1 MPAARDYRA
10 GAIGHTGH
18 GDYGHRLHLA
28 CLGLPGVEM
37 VAIADP
43 DDAGRA
49 RAMTEAGARRG
60 YADYREMLDREKL
73 DLVCV
78 CPRQSFE
85 HAAMIAAAAEAGCQ
99 IYVDKPLALDLRE
112 CDRIIETCDRFGVR
126 LAVAHQAR
134 YVEPFL
140 TARRM
145 LGRGEIGRLVC
156 LHGRG
161 KEDHR
166 GGGEDLLGLGV
177 HVMDLM
183 RWFAGDPAWVFGAV
197 TSEGRDITR
206 ADAFE
211 PAERVGLVAGDRVA
225 AMYGFAGGVVGH
237 FVSRHGE
244 PGGRRWGLSLVGTE
258 GTLSLRFAN
267 NPQEPMRTTLRLSRS
282 SAAPEE
288 RGDFTEIDAPVE
300 PTVPGAPAPP
310 DRHMWFNGNRLG
322 VWDLLQAAAENR
334 EPISSGRDSRWAMEM
349 VLGVYTAHLRGR
361 RAELPLA
368 DRRHPLA
375 GASLATGSRPR
386 P

>member
-1 MPAARDYRA
+1 MTDARPARGIRA

-28 CLGLPGVEM
+28 YLGLPGVEM

-43 DDAGRA
+43 DEAGRA
-49 RAMTEAGARRG
+49 RAMAEAGAQRG
-60 YADYREMLDREKL
+60 YADYREMLAREKL
-73 DLVCV
+73 DVVSV

-99 IYVDKPLALDLRE
+99 IYVDKPLAPDLNE
-112 CDRIIETCDRFGVR
+112 CDRIIEACDRCGVR

-145 LGRGEIGRLVC
+145 VERGEIGRLVS
-156 LHGRG
+156 LRGRG

-166 GGGEDLLGLGV
+166 GGGEDLLELGV

-197 TSEGRDITR
+197 TCEGRDVRR

-211 PAERVGLVAGDRVA
+211 SSGRIGLVAGDSVT

-237 FVSRHGE
+237 FESARGD
-244 PGGRRWGLSLVGTE
+244 GAGRRWGLSLVGTE
-258 GTLSLRFAN
+258 GTLLLRFAN
-267 NPQEPMRTTLRLSRS
+267 APREPERTTLRLSRS
-282 SAAPEE
+282 SAAPED
-288 RGDFTEIDAPVE
+288 RGDFVAVEAPVE
-300 PTVPGAPAPP
+300 PTVPGATPPP
-310 DRHMWFNGNRLG
+310 DAHMWFNGNRLA
-322 VWDLLQAAAENR
+322 VWDLLRAAAENR
-334 EPISSGRDSRWAMEM
+334 DPISSGRDSRRAMEM
-349 VLGVYTAHLRGR
+349 VLGVYASHLEGR
-361 RAELPLA
+361 RVALPLGP
-368 DRRHPLA
+368 RGHPLA
-375 GASLATGSRPR
+375 RG
-386 P
+386 